1 MNSLWLD
8 LSYGIQLLRR
18 NPGFTLVAVLT
29 LALGI
34 GATTAIFS
42 VMNAAMFRPLTF
54 PDPGNVVLI
63 TMVQRQEGF
72 QTSPGPAIRERWN
85 EESEL
90 VEHVGTFGPITEFAV
105 SGERVYF
112 NRIDVDALPVFDV
125 QPYLG
130 RWYEQDEPMIG
141 GTAATLV
148 ISYGLWQRLGADP
161 GIIGRSLPGW
171 TAGWGNTVIGVMPEG
186 FRIAPWLANADAWHA
201 MDSTPTTVARL
212 RPGVSPEQAEA
223 ELGAIAVAFRR
234 DAGDSSADDWRVELE
249 PLGDAASAQY
259 SGTLYLLLGAVG
271 FVLLI
276 ACANVVNLQLSR
288 SASRQSEMATRSA
301 LGAGPVRLVRQLLT
315 ENLLLALAGGLAGLL
330 VAVVGVKLFVG
341 LAPDFYPPEDIRL
354 DLPVLLFTLAVSVSV
369 GVLFGLIPALSVS
382 RPDLQTSIRHGARG
396 ATGSRQWVRR
406 SLVVSE
412 LALALVLLVGAGLMV
427 NTYARVLSVDSGV
440 DPESVT
446 TMELNLRGLEPYRIV
461 HDAFSDY
468 EVLPAADR
476 VFTDILEGLRAIP
489 GVTAVGMASS
499 LPPEGGFRFGVE
511 LPGHAEIAN
520 GGAQYHEASGDLFKA
535 LGVPL
540 LQGRTFN
547 ELDVAGATG
556 VVILNEMAAR
566 QFFPG
571 EDPLGQQVRI
581 RVGDDGIR
589 QVIGVVGDTRTSL
602 RDDPEP
608 TVYVPYRQHISH
620 YANATVALVNIDK
633 DFALRTSGSLEGLGT
648 AMREAVHAADPAIA
662 VGGVMSMR
670 ARLAQSAAAESFL
683 MRILGIAAGLGVF
696 LAAIGIY
703 GVVSYS
709 VVQRTDEFGIRAALG
724 AQKARILAL
733 VLREGLVMTLI
744 GLVVGLMAAFGL
756 TRLIESQLYGVTPMD
771 PATILAVAAL
781 LVGVALA
788 ACYVPARRAANQD
801 PMAALRVE

>member
-1 MNSLWLD
+1 MKSLWLD
-8 LSYGIQLLRR
+8 LRYGIQLFRR

-42 VMNAAMFRPLTF
+42 VMNAAMFRSLPF

-72 QTSPGPAIRERWN
+72 QGSPGLAVRERWN

-112 NRIDVDALPVFDV
+112 NRIDVDAFPVFDV

-130 RWYEQDEPMIG
+130 RWYEPDEPMVG
-141 GTAATLV
+141 GTAETLV
-148 ISYGLWQRLGADP
+148 ISYGLWQRLGGDP
-161 GIIGRSLPGW
+161 DIIGRSLPGW

-186 FRIAPWLANADAWHA
+186 FRIAPWLDRADAWHA
-201 MDSTPTTVARL
+201 MDSTPTTVGRL
-212 RPGVSPEQAEA
+212 RPGVSLEQAET
-223 ELGAIAVAFRR
+223 ELEAIAVALRR
-234 DAGDSSADDWRVELE
+234 DAGDPAADEWGVELE
-249 PLGDAASAQY
+249 PLQDAASAQY

-288 SASRQSEMATRSA
+288 AASRQSEMAARSA
-301 LGAGPVRLVRQLLT
+301 LGAGPMRLVRQLLT
-315 ENLLLALAGGLAGLL
+315 ENVLLALAGGLLGLA
-330 VAVVGVKLFVG
+330 VAVIGVKLFVD

-354 DLPVLLFTLAVSVSV
+354 DLPVLLFTLGVSISV
-369 GVLFGLIPALSVS
+369 GIFFGLIPALSVS
-382 RPDLQTSIRHGARG
+382 RPDLQTSIRRGARG
-396 ATGSRQWVRR
+396 ATGGRQWVRR

-412 LALALVLLVGAGLMV
+412 MALALVLLVGAGLMI

-440 DPESVT
+440 DVENVT

-468 EVLPAADR
+468 EILPAADR
-476 VFTDILEGLRAIP
+476 VFTNILDGLRAIP
-489 GVTAVGMASS
+489 GVTAVGMTST
-499 LPPEGGFRFGVE
+499 LPPETGFGFGVV
-511 LPGHAEIAN
+511 LPAHPDTD
-520 GGAQYHEASGDLFKA
+520 GAGALYHEANGDLFRA

-547 ELDVAGATG
+547 ELDVAGAPG
-556 VVILNEMAAR
+556 VVVLNETAAR
-566 QFFPG
+566 QLFPG
-571 EDPLGQQVRI
+571 EDPLGQQVQIRI
-581 RVGDDGIR
+581 GDDGTR
-589 QVIGVVGDTRTSL
+589 EVVGVVGDTRTSL
-602 RDDPEP
+602 KEDPQP
-608 TVYVPYRQHISH
+608 TVYVPYRQHIAH
-620 YANATVALVNIDK
+620 YGNATVALVNIDK
-633 DFALRTSGSLEGLGT
+633 DFAIRTSGDSQGLGT
-648 AMREAVHAADPAIA
+648 AIREAVRAADPAIA
-662 VGGVMSMR
+662 VGEVMSMR
-670 ARLAQSAAAESFL
+670 ARLAQAAAGESFL

-709 VVQRTDEFGIRAALG
+709 VVQRTDEFGIRTALG

-733 VLREGLVMTLI
+733 VLGEGLVMTGI
-744 GLVVGLMAAFGL
+744 GLVIGLIAAFGL
-756 TRLIESQLYGVTPMD
+756 TRFIENQLYGVTPMD
-771 PATILAVAAL
+771 PVTILAVSAV
-781 LVGVALA
+781 LVASALA
-788 ACYVPARRAANQD
+788 ACYLPARRAANQD